1 MIHSGEQYNG
11 KLGNYTITKPLKIGG
26 MGEVVEATN
35 QNGEEVVV
43 KFPATHDESGIVH
56 PPRYVRDLEDKLKVE
71 ASVLKN
77 FVHSKPQSIVNYLDE
92 SNDPNNYFL
101 VMEKVDGETV
111 GQKIAGSNPLSENEI
126 IRLSVDVLRGL
137 EFLHKHN
144 TIYRDM
150 KPSNIMVKKNGSA
163 VLIDFGTAKQGWQRQ
178 STKEHTRL
186 GTAGWTCPDQDIGR
200 ASPECDLYGLGRVMY
215 FMATAIQPARFST
228 TTYRIQNNKK
238 PHNLNHSVS
247 MQLSELVDEMI
258 DPEHNTIHTAS
269 GLISKLTH
277 PNFHTKPGHSKP
289 KRIPAQRYGQTGS
302 MQQPRIVLE
311 GLEYQILDNA
321 LIGKIHD
328 KCERCNIDK
337 EGINVFVGWNCDS
350 GCRKAN
356 CNNPGHL
363 MEKHHMRIWKD
374 PQGQVYVINNDP
386 NRGSAINR
394 GGRWTRMIGNQ
405 RMLLKNH
412 DQVAL
417 LYNEKKGPYMTFT
430 YYTQ

>member
-1 MIHSGEQYNG
+1 MGTQQRHPRHQTRFG
-11 KLGNYTITKPLKIGG
+11 LRHRTRAIGG
-26 MGEVVEATN
+26 IGMSGPVIGIDLGTTNSCVATLEGGVV
-35 QNGEEVVV
+35 
-43 KFPATHDESGIVH
+43 HS
-56 PPRYVRDLEDKLKVE
+56 PRYVRDLEDKLRVE

-77 FVHSKPQSIVNYLDE
+77 FVHSKPHSIVNYLDE

-111 GQKIAGSNPLSENEI
+111 GQKLAGSNPLSENEI

-163 VLIDFGTAKQGWQRQ
+163 VLIDFGTAKQGFTNTQTDH
-178 STKEHTRL
+178 TKL
-186 GTAGWTCPDQDIGR
+186 GTPGWTCPEQMIGR

-215 FMATAIQPARFST
+215 FMSTAIQPERFST
-228 TTYRIQNNKK
+228 DASYIQQNKK
-238 PHNLNHSVS
+238 PHNLNRSVS

-269 GLISKLTH
+269 GLISKLGSLSTS
-277 PNFHTKPGHSKP
+277 KPGHSKP

-302 MQQPRIVLE
+302 IQQPRIVLD
-311 GLEYQILDNA
+311 GLVHEIFNNA

-328 KCERCNIDK
+328 KCERCNRDS
-337 EGINVFVGWNCDS
+337 EGANVFVGWNCGS

-363 MEKHHMRIWKD
+363 IEKHHMRIWKD
-374 PQGQVYVINNDP
+374 SQGQVYVVNNDP

-394 GGRWTRMIGNQ
+394 GGRWTRMVGNQ
-405 RMLLKNH
+405 KMLLKNH

-417 LYNEKKGPYMTFT
+417 LYNEMKGPYMTFT

>member
-1 MIHSGEQYNG
+1 MI
-11 KLGNYTITKPLKIGG
+11 
-26 MGEVVEATN
+26 
-35 QNGEEVVV
+35 
-43 KFPATHDESGIVH
+43 
-56 PPRYVRDLEDKLKVE
+56 
-71 ASVLKN
+71 
-77 FVHSKPQSIVNYLDE
+77 
-92 SNDPNNYFL
+92 
-101 VMEKVDGETV
+101 
-111 GQKIAGSNPLSENEI
+111 
-126 IRLSVDVLRGL
+126 
-137 EFLHKHN
+137 
-144 TIYRDM
+144 
-150 KPSNIMVKKNGSA
+150 KKNGGA

-238 PHNLNHSVS
+238 PHNLNRSVS

-258 DPEHNTIHTAS
+258 DPEHDTIHTAS
-269 GLISKLTH
+269 GLISKLGSLSTS
-277 PNFHTKPGHSKP
+277 KPGHSKP
-289 KRIPAQRYGQTGS
+289 KRIQAQLYGQASAS
-302 MQQPRIVLE
+302 MQQSRIVLE

-328 KCERCNIDK
+328 KCERCNRDS
-337 EGINVFVGWNCDS
+337 EGANVFVGWNCGS

-374 PQGQVYVINNDP
+374 PQGQMYVVNNDP

-394 GGRWTRMIGNQ
+394 GGRWTRMMANQ
-405 RMLLKNH
+405 KMLLKNH

-417 LYNEKKGPYMTFT
+417 LYNEKKGPYTTFT

>member
-1 MIHSGEQYNG
+1 LIQVGEQYNG
-11 KLGNYTITKPLKIGG
+11 KLGLYTITKPLKVGG

-43 KFPATHDESGIVH
+43 KFPATSDESGIVH
-56 PPRYVRDLEDKLKVE
+56 PPRYIRDLEDKLRIE
-71 ASVLKN
+71 ANVLKN
-77 FVHSKPQSIVNYLDE
+77 FIHSKPNSIVNYIDE

-126 IRLSVDVLRGL
+126 IRLSVDVLHGL

-228 TTYRIQNNKK
+228 TTYRIQQNKK
-238 PHNLNHSVS
+238 PHNLNSSVS

-258 DPEHNTIHTAS
+258 DPEHNTVHTAS
-269 GLISKLTH
+269 GLISKLGSLSTS
-277 PNFHTKPGHSKP
+277 KPGHSKP
-289 KRIPAQRYGQTGS
+289 KRIPAQRYVQTGS
-302 MQQPRIVLE
+302 MQQSRIVLE

-328 KCERCNIDK
+328 KCERCNRDS
-337 EGINVFVGWNCDS
+337 EGINVFVGWNCGS

-374 PQGQVYVINNDP
+374 PQGQMCVVNNDP
-386 NRGSAINR
+386 NRGSAINS
-394 GGRWTRMIGNQ
+394 GGKWTRMLGNKK
-405 RMLLKNH
+405 MPLKNH

-417 LYNEKKGPYMTFT
+417 LYNEMKGPYMTFT